1 MPEPNTLWI
10 IAAAVLFIGLTAALA
25 GHRPL
30 ATSGRRCGR
39 CGYDLSGSPNTT
51 HRCPECG
58 VGLAGNVVLGG
69 NSESDIRWRRR
80 LRRGGYAVGTL
91 AILIGLVTA
100 AIDSRRVLF
109 MPTWWLVN
117 IEAPLAARSNGDG
130 VGWTEAVYA
139 TLSHRLGACNGTGDV
154 DMIRSVAEPILD
166 RVDRTSHGGRWGRS
180 FLLFAW
186 DEGAVSDEEL
196 AGIDLIWPKLEI
208 VAGSGCSVDGLH
220 LLQSWEC
227 PFDTPPLAGTRVR
240 IEGSDG
246 IVRVGT
252 SSASIDGSSGSGWP
266 WVANRRSKKV
276 SELVSLL
283 KNSIALPP
291 GEHRVEAVRRFELI
305 ADDDRV
311 LGSREI
317 EFHGEITIPEPP
329 ALPDRSNDP
338 DLLERIGDGFRSSSW
353 VTRERGGW
361 YRISLAMPPGDLLS
375 AGTPTF
381 SVLDATNPRNDQ
393 AIWPEDPNVAS
404 DLHAMV
410 AGARINRRSQVRRPI
425 GAKETVHL
433 LPGMPVPFHRSEDD
447 DATSPSTLRIRLD
460 ATTLDPRLWRSLVS
474 THPSLTPPNEV
485 PAGVVEFE
493 IPVIDE
499 PEDDTAREGTD
510 SARPPQ

>member
-39 CGYDLSGSPNTT
+39 CGYDLSGLPNTT

-58 VGLAGNVVLGG
+58 VGLAGNVVTGG
-69 NSESDIRWRRR
+69 SGESDIRWRRR
-80 LRRGGYAVGTL
+80 LRRGGYAIGTL
-91 AILIGLVTA
+91 AVAIGLLTA
-100 AIDSRRVLF
+100 AIDSRRVPF

-139 TLSHRLGACNGTGDV
+139 TLSHRLGACNGTGDI
-154 DMIRSVAEPILD
+154 DMIRSVTEPILD
-166 RVDRTSHGGRWGRS
+166 RIDRTSHGGRWGRS

-196 AGIDLIWPKLEI
+196 AGIDLIWPAPE
-208 VAGSGCSVDGLH
+208 VVGGAGCSVDGLE
-220 LLQSWEC
+220 LLQSWKC
-227 PFDTPPLAGTRVR
+227 PYDTPPIAGARLR
-240 IEGSDG
+240 IKGLDG
-246 IVRVGT
+246 VVRVGT
-252 SSASIDGSSGSGWP
+252 SSVSIDGTSETGWP
-266 WVANRRSKKV
+266 WVANRRSTMT
-276 SELVSLL
+276 SGLVSLL

-291 GEHRVEAVRRFELI
+291 GKHRVEAVRRFELI

-317 EFHGEITIPEPP
+317 EFHGDITIPEPP
-329 ALPDRSNDP
+329 ALPDLSSDP
-338 DLLERIGDGFRSSSW
+338 DLLTRIADGFRSSSW
-353 VTRERGGW
+353 VTRERSGW

-381 SVLDATNPRNDQ
+381 TVLDATNPHDDK
-393 AIWPEDPNVAS
+393 AIWPKGPNVTL
-404 DLHAMV
+404 DLHAMATGV
-410 AGARINRRSQVRRPI
+410 PIYRRSQVRRPI

-433 LPGMPVPFHRSEDD
+433 LPGIPVPFHRSEDD
-447 DATSPSTLRIRLD
+447 DATSPSTFRIRLD
-460 ATTLDPRLWRSLVS
+460 ATTLDPRLWRALVS
-474 THPSLTPPNEV
+474 IHPSLTPPNEV